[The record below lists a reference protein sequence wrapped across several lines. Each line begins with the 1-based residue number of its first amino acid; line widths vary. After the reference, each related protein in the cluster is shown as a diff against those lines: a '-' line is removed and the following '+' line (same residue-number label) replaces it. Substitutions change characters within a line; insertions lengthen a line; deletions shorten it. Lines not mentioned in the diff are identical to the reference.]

1 MFGDLKNFLIA
12 ALLNLR
18 FFLTEYPMLLFQRIL
33 YEKKYFNNS
42 NPLVSIIIATYNRG
56 NILVSRTIPY
66 LLDQDYKNIEII
78 IIGDNCIDNTSE
90 LIKSISDKR
99 VKFFDL
105 KKRGKYP
112 SSIVDRWFVQGTKPR
127 NVGMKYAKGDWFV
140 WMSDDDILFK
150 NHISTLLN
158 HAKKYNYEFVTAN
171 YEEERDGVSAKIKAQ
186 AFDKNFPNFFIGGMP
201 AWMYRSYL
209 RIFKWNIHAWRKKY
223 NRPVDFDLASRFK
236 RCGVRIGHIDKIV
249 AKVPPVEGTNTVG
262 YQAALIAD
270 KGD

>member
-1 MFGDLKNFLIA
+1 MFGNLKNLLITALINFKFFLIESP
-12 ALLNLR
+12 L
-18 FFLTEYPMLLFQRIL
+18 LLFQRTL
-33 YEKKYFNNS
+33 HSKKYLNNL

-56 NILVSRTIPY
+56 NILVTRTIPY
-66 LLDQDYKNIEII
+66 LLDQDYQNIEVI
-78 IIGDNCIDNTSE
+78 IIGDNCIDNTPD
-90 LIKSISDKR
+90 LIKSIPDKR
-99 VKFFDL
+99 VKFINL

-112 SSIVDRWFVQGTKPR
+112 KSIVDRWFVQGTKPR

-158 HAKKYNYEFVTAN
+158 HAIKYNCEFVTAN
-171 YEEERDGVSAKIKAQ
+171 YEEERDGVSSEIKAQ
-186 AFDKNFPNFFIGGMP
+186 AFDKNFPNFLIGGMP

-209 RIFKWNIHAWRKKY
+209 RTFKWNIHAWRKKY

-236 RCGVRIGHIDKIV
+236 KCGVRIGHIDEIV
-249 AKVPPVEGTNTVG
+249 AKVPHVEGTNTVG

-270 KGD
+270 KGE